1 MFITDEP
8 GLYRTGKWGIRIENM
23 LAVRKAETTEFG
35 EFMQFETLTLCPYDR
50 RLIESSML
58 TSDEKDWLNGY
69 HNIVREKL
77 RNFLNVEENAWLEV
91 QTKNFI

>member
-23 LAVRKAETTEFG
+23 LAVRKAEMTEFG

-50 RLIESSML
+50 RLIEPTML
-58 TSDEKDWLNGY
+58 TSEEKNWLNDY
-69 HNIVREKL
+69 HSIVREKL